1 MGTTWSIS
9 RDQVLQTCER
19 KYYFQYLAPAKI
31 NSRDET
37 LREIALLKKLKS
49 IPMWQGEL
57 FHSLVAGYLESVRRK
72 TPGHPLA
79 LLHKVKA
86 KIKREWEESASTLV
100 RSSARSVNA
109 GGNVTLFEHEYNE
122 IPMDVDYSEVTH
134 HVENLFW
141 KFVAWVEEQGLVRSI
156 QQAKNVWIEPQTF
169 GPQAPGFEVDG
180 VKVLIKVDLALLTC
194 DEQFEIFDWKTG
206 ALPSHAAGAMSQ
218 AEFQVAVYQLWP
230 HLAFHHP
237 LDAIQAHLVYIGADS
252 VSQQTFDIDQNVLA
266 YTLSL
271 VRRSIAQVLFYD
283 NGYQNAELSLDD
295 FDFAATPSACQK
307 CSFKRLCQR
316 TLEI

>member
-1 MGTTWSIS
+1 MGITWSIS

-19 KYYFQYLAPAKI
+19 RYYFQYLAPAKS

-57 FHSLVAGYLESVRRK
+57 FHSLVAGYLEGVRQK
-72 TPGHPLA
+72 TPDHPLA
-79 LLHKVKA
+79 LLHKIKA
-86 KIKREWEESASTLV
+86 RIKREWEESASTLV

-122 IPMDVDYSEVTH
+122 IPMDVDYREVTH
-134 HVENLFW
+134 FVENLFW
-141 KFVAWVEEQGLVRSI
+141 KFVAWVEEQGLVLSI
-156 QQAKNVWIEPQTF
+156 QQAKNVWIEPQMF

-206 ALPSHAAGAMSQ
+206 PLPSHAAGAMSQ

-252 VSQQTFDIDQNVLA
+252 VFQQGFDIDQNVLA
-266 YTLSL
+266 YTLGL